1 MNLHEHVMS
10 VYRRCNSGTI
20 PWAAYGGFLL
30 PCGENERGL
39 RNSGCAW
46 LSWEQVCSW
55 MPPAMGHLSGWMGE
69 CEIAN
74 VDMSIKFVWEDGRRF
89 LRRLYETP
97 VGTIYEDLHKEPS
110 YGSLWVKKYLVESPS
125 DYEVVQYLVEN
136 AVFRPNYDAW
146 ASADAA
152 MGNDGVVLA
161 PTDRSPFQ
169 TALLEVC
176 GTERLYFDLLDN
188 PKPLEDLLEVMAD
201 RQNEAYD
208 IMVESPAEIIW
219 IIDNVTADTTVPEMF
234 AKYCVPFYSRQA
246 KKIHQAGKLLAIHL
260 DGKLAAL
267 KDLIGATEVD
277 IVESFSLP
285 EMGGDLTIE
294 QAFAAWP
301 DKAITANIPAF
312 LCLEDEET
320 VRQYLRDLLESLGTE
335 KNFMLQLSEN
345 FTQDGLL
352 ATLPIVADVMAS
364 Q

>member
-1 MNLHEHVMS
+1 MNAREKVMS
-10 VYRRCNSGTI
+10 VYRGGNTGTI

-30 PCGENERGL
+30 PCGENERSL
-39 RNSGCAW
+39 RNLGCAW
-46 LSWEQVCSW
+46 LGLEQVCSW

-69 CEIAN
+69 CEIRN
-74 VDMSIKFVWEDGRRF
+74 VDMSVEFVWQGGRRF
-89 LRRLYETP
+89 LRRVYETP
-97 VGTIYEDLHKEPS
+97 VGAVYEDLHPEPS

-125 DYEVVQYLVEN
+125 DYQVVQYLVEN

-146 ASADAA
+146 ANVDAA

-176 GTERLYFDLLDN
+176 GTERLHFDLRDN

-201 RQNEAYD
+201 RQDEAYD
-208 IMVESPAEIIW
+208 IIVESPAEVIW
-219 IIDNVTADTTVPEMF
+219 IIDNVTADTTAPEMF
-234 AKYCVPFYSRQA
+234 AKHCVPFYNRQA

-267 KDLIGATEVD
+267 KELIGQTELD

-301 DKAITANIPAF
+301 NKAITVNIPAF
-312 LCLEDEET
+312 LCLENENT
-320 VRQYLRDLLESLGTE
+320 VRQYLRDLLGSLGSE

-345 FTQDGLL
+345 FTQEGLL
-352 ATLPIVADVMAS
+352 MTLPIVADVMAS